1 MDENIWIIYIYIY
14 IIYKVFVAI
23 YKFFYFST
31 LISLYIGVNKKIIEE
46 IKAGNMKNIYEN
58 W

>member
-1 MDENIWIIYIYIY
+1 MDENIWIIY

-23 YKFFYFST
+23 YKFFYFYT